1 MATDVTQRASPDA
14 LLALAKKEGRGRLK
28 IFLGAAP
35 GVGKTYAMLT
45 SGRSEKSG
53 GRDVVAGLIE
63 THGRRETE
71 QLIEGFEI
79 LPRKPIVYRNQI
91 MKEFDLD
98 AALARRPGLL
108 LVDEY
113 AHTNVPGSRHPK
125 RWQDIDELLAAG
137 IDVWTTLN
145 IQHLESLNDVVQKIT
160 KVRVRETVPDT
171 VFDKADE
178 IVLVDFP
185 PDELLKRLAEGKVY
199 VQDTASRAIE
209 SFFKPQNLTALRE
222 LALRRAAERI
232 DVDLVSRMQAQAIEG
247 PWAAGERIL
256 ACIGPD
262 PISPA
267 VVRTAKRL
275 ADLMDAPWL
284 AVTVERP
291 GGNLSDAARTRLDD
305 AMKLAASLGAEIQT
319 LTGSDLPDELLRF
332 SKFEN
337 VTQIVIGR
345 SRGGYFSEL
354 LRRSLP
360 HELVRRTQGIA
371 IHVVTRETEPTPRP
385 PRLGIWHGLTMA
397 PLPFFYATASVAAAL
412 GVGEVLSKLTPL
424 PNLSMVFLM
433 AVLFTA
439 INLGVW
445 PAIYASLLS
454 FLVYNFFFIA
464 PVYTF
469 TVAEPYELLALVI
482 FLVVAVTTSAVAGR
496 AREQA
501 KISASR
507 VRAMRRLYEFTRRL
521 SGLATL
527 DAVAE
532 GAASEIHASLG
543 RAVVVLLAQGDDLV
557 LTAAWPPED
566 ELNAAPMTAARWA
579 YSHNEP
585 AGADTATL
593 PIIPWYFTPLRI
605 GDRTLGVIG
614 IANAK
619 DGGPLDSE
627 ARALLDT
634 LSEQTAAALE
644 RASLAREMVSAKTA
658 TETERVRNT
667 LLASVSHDFRTPLS
681 SILGSATSLI
691 DYGDKIDAAT
701 KKDLLAQI
709 KTEAEDLDE
718 MVRNLLAITRID
730 AGALELRR
738 DWLDLREVVERVVN
752 AARRHGARQKF
763 DIELPQ
769 DLPLVRA
776 DATLTEQAIGNV
788 IANAAAHTPPETIVI
803 VDGSVASNGVELRVT
818 DNGPGIDAQT
828 LPNIFDKFVKG
839 GNLGGGLG
847 AAPAASR
854 ADGSQGT
861 GLGLA
866 IAKGIMEAHGGS
878 IDVESPVRDGR
889 GARFVFV
896 FPREETPA

>member
-1 MATDVTQRASPDA
+1 MASDVAQRASPDA
-14 LLALAKKEGRGRLK
+14 LLALAKKEGRGHLK

-45 SGRSEKSG
+45 AARNEKSG
-53 GRDVVAGLIE
+53 GRDVIAGLVE

-71 QLIEGFEI
+71 QLVDDFDV
-79 LPRKPIVYRNQI
+79 LPRNPIVYRNQV

-98 AALARRPGLL
+98 AALKRRPGLL

-160 KVRVRETVPDT
+160 KVRVRETVPDM

-178 IVLVDFP
+178 IILVDFP

-199 VQDTASRAIE
+199 VQDTAARAVE

-232 DVDLVSRMQAQAIEG
+232 DVDLVSRMQAHAIEG

-262 PISPA
+262 PISPV

-275 ADLMDAPWL
+275 ADLMDAPWI

-291 GGNLSDAARTRLDD
+291 GTNLNDAARQRLDE
-305 AMKLAASLGAEIQT
+305 AMKLAVSLGAETQT
-319 LTGSDLPDELLRF
+319 LTGSDLPAELLRF

-337 VTQIVIGR
+337 VTQIVVGR
-345 SRGGYFSEL
+345 SRSGFINEL

-360 HELVRRTQGIA
+360 HELVRRTQDIA
-371 IHVVTRETEPTPRP
+371 IHLVTREMEPLPRA
-385 PRLGIWHGLTMA
+385 RFAKWKTIALE
-397 PLPFFYATASVAAAL
+397 PLPFLYATSAVAVAL
-412 GVGEVLSKLTPL
+412 GIGELLTRLTPI

-439 INLGVW
+439 VSFGVW
-445 PAIYASLLS
+445 PAIYASVIS
-454 FLVYNFFFIA
+454 FAAYNFFFIE
-464 PVYTF
+464 PIYTF

-482 FLVVAVTTSAVAGR
+482 FLVVAVVTSAIAGR
-496 AREQA
+496 GREQA
-501 KISASR
+501 RISADR
-507 VRAMRRLYEFTRRL
+507 ARAMRRLYEFTRRL

-527 DAVAE
+527 DGVAE

-543 RAVVVLLAQGDDLV
+543 RAVVVLLAHGDDLE

-566 ELNAAPMTAARWA
+566 ALDAAPMTAARWA
-579 YSHNEP
+579 FSHGEP
-585 AGADTATL
+585 AGADTGTL
-593 PIIPWYFTPLRI
+593 PIIPWYFVPLRI
-605 GDRTLGVIG
+605 GDKTLGVIG
-614 IANAK
+614 VARPQGMAA
-619 DGGPLDSE
+619 LDSE

-634 LSEQTAAALE
+634 LSEQTAAALD
-644 RASLAREMVSAKTA
+644 RASLARDMVSAKTA

-667 LLASVSHDFRTPLS
+667 LLASISHDFRTPLS

-691 DYGDKIDAAT
+691 SYGDKLDAAT
-701 KKDLLAQI
+701 KIDLLGQI
-709 KTEAEDLDE
+709 KQEAESLDE
-718 MVRNLLAITRID
+718 MVRNLLSITRID
-730 AGALELRR
+730 SGALELRQ
-738 DWLDLREVVERVVN
+738 DWIDLREIVDRVAS
-752 AARRHGARQKF
+752 AARRRGARHH
-763 DIELPQ
+763 IEVKLPP

-776 DATLTEQAIGNV
+776 DATLAEQAIGNV
-788 IANAAAHTPPETIVI
+788 INNAIVHTPSSTHVV
-803 VDGSVASNGVELRVT
+803 VDASITPRAVTLCVT
-818 DNGPGIDAQT
+818 DDGPGIPALA
-828 LPNIFDKFVKG
+828 LPHVFDKFIKG
-839 GNLGGGLG
+839 GE
-847 AAPAASR
+847 SQ
-854 ADGSQGT
+854 ADGGQGT

-878 IDVESPVRDGR
+878 ISADSPHANGH
-889 GARFVFV
+889 GARISLT
-896 FPREETPA
+896 FPSQDVPA